1 MPEEFDAQA
10 LMERVDEDTE
20 FLGETIE
27 MLDDD
32 APGLLEEIRS
42 AAASG
47 DADALVKAAHAL
59 KGMLSNFCAAPA
71 EAAAREVEMMGRE
84 QRLAEVGPAVEALQG
99 RTDRLREALHKL
111 LRDRT

>member
-1 MPEEFDAQA
+1 MSDAF
-10 LMERVDEDTE
+10 DEDALLDRIEDDLE
-20 FLGETIE
+20 FLEETIA

-47 DADALVKAAHAL
+47 DADALVKPSHAL

-71 EAAAREVEMMGRE
+71 EAAARDVEMMGRE
-84 QRLAEVGPAVEALQG
+84 KRLAEVGPAVEVLQSQ
-99 RTDRLREALHKL
+99 TDQLREALHRLVQDKK
-111 LRDRT
+111 

>member
-1 MPEEFDAQA
+1 MSEEFDEQA
-10 LMERVDEDTE
+10 LMERLDDDVE
-20 FLGETIE
+20 FLEETTQ

-47 DADALVKAAHAL
+47 NADALVKPAHTL
-59 KGMLSNFCAAPA
+59 KGMLSNFCAASA

-84 QRLAEVGPAVEALQG
+84 QRFADVAPAIEALQG
-99 RTDRLREALHKL
+99 QTDRLREALHKFL
-111 LRDRT
+111 QDRE